1 MIFTPTFSCELAKV
15 RCLLGI
21 AILTKGGLG
30 FKEQTACGQGHKV
43 EL

>member
-15 RCLLGI
+15 KCLLGI
-21 AILTKGGLG
+21 AILTKGGLC
-30 FKEQTACGQGHKV
+30 FKEQTACGQGHEV